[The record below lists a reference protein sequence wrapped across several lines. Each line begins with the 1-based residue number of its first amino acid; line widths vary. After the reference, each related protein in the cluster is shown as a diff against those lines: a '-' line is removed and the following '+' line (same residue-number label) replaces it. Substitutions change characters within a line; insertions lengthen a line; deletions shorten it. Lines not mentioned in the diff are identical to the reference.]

1 MKTDTIFEF
10 VRFAL
15 NDKATVFESSDELDW
30 EVLYEFAKKQT
41 IVGVMFAG
49 VEKLA
54 KEQRPPKQILMN
66 WYMLVEH
73 VKKRNVRL
81 NEAVIEVT
89 SQFERD
95 GFPNCVLKGQ
105 GNALMYP
112 DPSLRVPGDIDLW
125 PLAERKKIFRYVR
138 QRFPNT
144 EMLYHHLE
152 FPIVKD
158 VMTEVHFFPM
168 FLNNPLYNRRFQKW
182 MASVAK
188 QQCENRVELPQGS
201 FCKPT
206 DDFNVVYQLAHIRHH
221 FFDEGIGLRQLLDY
235 YYLLKSEK
243 AVAQRDDLLRLLK
256 NTGLLDFAGAV
267 MYAMKEVFGLEEAYW
282 LTQPRDKIG
291 KMLVE
296 EILMTGNFGHQDSRF
311 GNLKKSS
318 RIARL
323 SSLLKK
329 NMRFCW
335 YFPGEVVFSFLFRL
349 GQPVWRCWANMK
361 YSQL

>member
-1 MKTDTIFEF
+1 MKIETIFAF
-10 VRFAL
+10 VRFAI
-15 NDKATVFESSDELDW
+15 NDKATVFDSSDELDW

-49 VEKLA
+49 IEKLS
-54 KEQRPPKQILMN
+54 KEQRPPKSILMN
-66 WYMLVEH
+66 WYMLVERIR
-73 VKKRNVRL
+73 KRNERL

-112 DPSLRVPGDIDLW
+112 DPSLRQPGDIDLW
-125 PLAERKKIFRYVR
+125 PLAERKDIFKYVR
-138 QRFPNT
+138 RSFPDT

-152 FPIVKD
+152 YPIIKD

-168 FLNNPLYNRRFQKW
+168 FLNNPLYNGRFQKW
-182 MASVAK
+182 MKSVAK
-188 QQCENRVELPQGS
+188 QQCENRVELPQGT
-201 FCKPT
+201 FCRPT
-206 DDFNVVYQLAHIRHH
+206 DDFNVVYQLAHVRHH
-221 FFDEGIGLRQLLDY
+221 FFDEGIGMRQLLDY
-235 YYLLKSEK
+235 YYLLKSETV
-243 AVAQRDDLLRLLK
+243 VAKHEELRHRLK
-256 NTGLLDFAGAV
+256 DMGLLGFAGAV
-267 MYAMKEVFGLEEAYW
+267 MYAMKEVFGLEETYW
-282 LTQPRDKIG
+282 LTQPREKIG

-311 GNLKKSS
+311 GNLKKNS
-318 RIARL
+318 RAARM

-329 NMRFCW
+329 NMRFWW

-349 GQPVWRCWANMK
+349 GQPLWRWWANMN
-361 YSQL
+361 YSR

>member
-1 MKTDTIFEF
+1 MKTETIFAF
-10 VRFAL
+10 VRFAI
-15 NDKATVFESSDELDW
+15 NDKATIFDSSDELDW
-30 EVLYEFAKKQT
+30 EVLYEFARKQT

-49 VEKLA
+49 IEKLS
-54 KEQRPPKQILMN
+54 KEQRPPKNILMN
-66 WYMLVEH
+66 WFMLVEH
-73 VKKRNVRL
+73 IRKRNDRL

-112 DPSLRVPGDIDLW
+112 DPSLRTPGDIDLW
-125 PLAERKKIFRYVR
+125 PLAERKAIFKYVR
-138 QRFPNT
+138 RSFPDT

-152 FPIVKD
+152 YPIIKD

-182 MASVAK
+182 MKSQAK
-188 QQCENRVELPQGS
+188 LQCANRVELPQGT

-221 FFDEGIGLRQLLDY
+221 FFDEGIGLRQMLDY
-235 YYLLKSEK
+235 YYLLKSEMV
-243 AVAQRDDLLRLLK
+243 VAKREALRQLLK
-256 NTGLLDFAGAV
+256 RMGLLDFAGAV
-267 MYAMKEVFGLEEAYW
+267 MYAMKEVFGLEETYW
-282 LTQPRDKIG
+282 LTQPREKIG

-311 GNLKKSS
+311 GNLKKNS
-318 RIARL
+318 RAARM

-329 NMRFCW
+329 NMRFWW
-335 YFPGEVVFSFLFRL
+335 YFPGEVVFSFLFRI
-349 GQPVWRCWANMK
+349 GQPLWRCWANMI
-361 YSQL
+361 YSR